1 MTASDRD
8 CYVPYRNTEGYPDP
22 TAHAAVSS
30 VLREQQE
37 KVIEADTRC
46 NLLIKAIKYIIDL
59 SGFDLLARI
68 EVRDRRTGR
77 VYR

>member
-8 CYVPYRNTEGYPDP
+8 CYVPFRNAEGYPDP
-22 TAHAAVSS
+22 TAHTAVSS
-30 VLREQQE
+30 VLKEQQE
-37 KVIEADTRC
+37 KVIGADARC

-68 EVRDRRTGR
+68 ELRDRHTGR